1 MPPPPRARATP
12 ELPDELMEEVLL
24 RIRPDDP
31 VGLLRAAL
39 ACKQW
44 HSFIADPDFRRRRL
58 SLSLHGA
65 APPMLGVIVS
75 VWDDGDRRPFARY
88 VPTSSYVPPRADHR
102 DWMLSDARHGRVLLR
117 RCIEWEY
124 WDFTV
129 WNPITDQML
138 ELPKPSD
145 SLGRNG
151 SMKASVLCAA
161 IGVRVSKDMF
171 TCIYSS
177 ESDAWSKPAY
187 DSYPYYNLGWEDD
200 GLGWERSVLVGN
212 ALYLVLRRYDNILE
226 CDLGTRKISIIKL
239 PYVRTETTS
248 AGFVRIEL
256 TTMEDGQLGFARVE
270 GSHELCLWLRN
281 GDNGVAGW
289 SLCKV
294 IDLKKL
300 FPLVNSICLMNCLV
314 GFADGISVAFLEVD
328 RELFTVDIKSGLKKK
343 IVEGCSISYAAP
355 YFNFCTSAL
364 VVSSRD
370 DGPRVGT

>member
-1 MPPPPRARATP
+1 MPPPRARATP
-12 ELPDELMEEVLL
+12 ALPDELVEEVLL
-24 RIRPDDP
+24 RVRPDDP
-31 VGLLRAAL
+31 AGLLRAEL
-39 ACKQW
+39 ACRQW
-44 HSFIADPDFRRRRL
+44 HSFIADPGFRRRRL
-58 SLSLHGA
+58 ALHGA
-65 APPMLGVIVS
+65 APPMLGVMCEG
-75 VWDDGDRRPFARY
+75 VWDGDRRPFARY
-88 VPTSSYVPPRADHR
+88 VPTSSYTHRVETLGYDRDILWGGYRRVP
-102 DWMLSDARHGRVLLR
+102 
-117 RCIEWEY
+117 
-124 WDFTV
+124 
-129 WNPITDQML
+129 
-138 ELPKPSD
+138 
-145 SLGRNG
+145 
-151 SMKASVLCAA
+151 
-161 IGVRVSKDMF
+161 KDMF

-212 ALYLVLRRYDNILE
+212 VLYLVLRRYDNILE
-226 CDLGTRKISIIKL
+226 CDLGTRKISVIKL

-294 IDLKKL
+294 IDLRKL

-314 GFADGISVAFLEVD
+314 GFADGISVVAFLEVD

-343 IVEGCSISYAAP
+343 IVGGCSISYAVP
-355 YFNFCTSAL
+355 YFNFCTPAL

-370 DGPRVGT
+370 DGPRVGTSSTKGR